1 VLRGLG
7 VIFFSAFYSLA
18 FQIHGLIG
26 EQGILPAGE
35 YLRNVR
41 GALGVVRGLWYAPT
55 LFWVGSGD
63 FALGIVV
70 VLGKAGRNFAAGM
83 SGGIAYVLDEE
94 GDFTQRCNLAMVELE
109 PIPEEEAA
117 ADGATELE
125 THGKVK
131 IDHLAGHDDATLKG
145 LIQRHLLYTGSERAR
160 RVLENWAAYLPK
172 FVKVMPLE
180 YRRAL
185 GEMAEEQA
193 RRVIPVETGSQPER
207 ART

>member
-1 VLRGLG
+1 VGD
-7 VIFFSAFYSLA
+7 
-18 FQIHGLIG
+18 HGC
-26 EQGILPAGE
+26 E
-35 YLRNVR
+35 YMT
-41 GALGVVRGLWYAPT
+41 GGT
-55 LFWVGSGD
+55 
-63 FALGIVV
+63 VV

-94 GDFTQRCNLAMVELE
+94 GDFTQRCNLAMVDLE
-109 PIPEEEAA
+109 PVPEEETAA
-117 ADGATELE
+117 ASAGSNGELE

-185 GEMAEEQA
+185 GEMLREQTLHDAPAKHAEM
-193 RRVIPVETGSQPER
+193 R
-207 ART
+207 AND